1 MNSSSAP
8 EPSFDALYRDVI
20 LDHYRAPHGKAKLA
34 RVDARADGMNPL
46 CGDEV
51 DVHIAV
57 AADGTIEAVHLDSRG
72 CAISVSSG
80 SILYDLIVGTTPAEA
95 RRILTA
101 VKAVLHGG
109 ELPTDPD
116 LGDFDALEGV
126 KKFPVRIKCALLP
139 WTTLD
144 EALRDLESRGNRTAE
159 SEGKQS

>member
-8 EPSFDALYRDVI
+8 EPAFDALYRDVI
-20 LDHYRAPHGKAKLA
+20 LDHYRAPHGKTKLA

-57 AADGTIEAVHLDSRG
+57 SSDGRIEGVHLDSRG

-80 SILYDLIVGTTPAEA
+80 SILYDLIIGTTPAEA
-95 RRILTA
+95 RRILAA

-109 ELPTDPD
+109 ELPTDPN

-144 EALRDLESRGNRTAE
+144 EALRDLESRADAPATN
-159 SEGKQS
+159 EGTQS